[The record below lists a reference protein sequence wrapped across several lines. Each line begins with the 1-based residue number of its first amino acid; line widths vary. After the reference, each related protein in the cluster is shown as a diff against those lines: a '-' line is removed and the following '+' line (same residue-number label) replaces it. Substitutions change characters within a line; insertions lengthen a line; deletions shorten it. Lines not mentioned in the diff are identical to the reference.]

1 VRASFVGIAGAGQ
14 IVMHAPVAASRA
26 AAGYRAARMIAAVTA
41 RAFVVAAELAPV
53 GVEVRRLP
61 DGRDAAA
68 FVLPDWSDRETLDA
82 LPRLERLRLVQT
94 LSAGTD
100 WIEARVPAWA
110 TLCNARG
117 ARDASV
123 AEWVVGALL
132 GDAYGQLT
140 AARTRRWSDTAPREL
155 HGATVLIVGFG
166 SIGRAVKRRL
176 EPFGVTVIG
185 VARHA
190 RDGVH
195 STGELPVLIQQAD
208 AVVVLAP
215 LTPQTTG
222 LFDAALL
229 ARMRDGALLLN
240 AGRGGVV
247 DTGALVA
254 ELESGRLRAVLD
266 VVDPEPLPDNHPL
279 WEAALAITP
288 HNAGDTAAA
297 DERAVRFGA
306 EQLARFARGEQLHNV
321 VRAA

>member
-1 VRASFVGIAGAGQ
+1 
-14 IVMHAPVAASRA
+14 
-26 AAGYRAARMIAAVTA
+26 MIAAVTA
-41 RAFVVAAELAPV
+41 RAFDVAVELAPV

-68 FVLPDWSDRETLDA
+68 FVLPDWDDQETLDA
-82 LPRLERLRLVQT
+82 LPQLEPVRVVQA

-100 WIEARVPAWA
+100 WIEPYVPAWA

-117 ARDASV
+117 TRDASV

-132 GDAYGQLT
+132 GDAYGQFT
-140 AARTRRWSDTAPREL
+140 AARTRRWSDTVPREL
-155 HGATVLIVGFG
+155 HGSTVLIVGFG

-185 VARHA
+185 VGRHA

-195 STGELPVLIQQAD
+195 ATAELPTLVERAD

-215 LTPQTTG
+215 LTPETTG

-229 ARMRDGALLLN
+229 ARMRDGALLVN

-247 DTGALVA
+247 DTAALLD
-254 ELESGRLRAVLD
+254 ELESGRLRSVLD
-266 VVDPEPLPDNHPL
+266 VVDPEPLPENHPL

-297 DERAVRFGA
+297 NERAVRFGA
-306 EQLARFARGEQLHNV
+306 EQLARFARGEPLRNV
-321 VRAA
+321 VRAAA

>member
-1 VRASFVGIAGAGQ
+1 MV
-14 IVMHAPVAASRA
+14 
-26 AAGYRAARMIAAVTA
+26 AAVTA
-41 RAFVVAAELAPV
+41 RAFDVAAELAPAD
-53 GVEVRRLP
+53 VEVRRLP
-61 DGRDAAA
+61 DGRDDAA
-68 FVLPDWSDRETLDA
+68 FVLPDWKDRDTIDA
-82 LPRLERLRLVQT
+82 LPRLERLRVVQA

-117 ARDASV
+117 ARDAAV

-132 GDAYGQLT
+132 GDAYGQFT
-140 AARTRRWSDTAPREL
+140 AARTRRWSNAVPREL
-155 HGATVLIVGFG
+155 QGATVLIVGFG
-166 SIGRAVKRRL
+166 SIGRAVERRL
-176 EPFGVTVIG
+176 APFGVTVIG
-185 VARHA
+185 VARQA

-195 STGELPVLIQQAD
+195 PVAELPTVIGDAD

-215 LTPQTTG
+215 LTPETTG

-254 ELESGRLRAVLD
+254 ELRSGRLRAVLD
-266 VVDPEPLPDNHPL
+266 VVDPEPLPDDHPL
-279 WEAALAITP
+279 WDAALAITP
-288 HNAGDTAAA
+288 HNAGDTPAA

-306 EQLARFARGEQLHNV
+306 EQLVRFARGEPLRNV
-321 VRAA
+321 VREPA

>member
-1 VRASFVGIAGAGQ
+1 VSERGRDPGMV
-14 IVMHAPVAASRA
+14 
-26 AAGYRAARMIAAVTA
+26 AAVTA
-41 RAFVVAAELAPV
+41 RAFDAATELAPV
-53 GVEVRRLP
+53 GVDVRRLP
-61 DGRDAAA
+61 DGRDHAA
-68 FVLPDWSDRETLDA
+68 FVLPDWQDRELIDA
-82 LPRLERLRLVQT
+82 LPQLERLRVVQA

-100 WIEARVPAWA
+100 WIEVRVPAWA

-117 ARDASV
+117 ARDAAV

-132 GDAYGQLT
+132 GDAYGQFT
-140 AARTRRWSDTAPREL
+140 AARTRRWSDAKPREL
-155 HGATVLIVGFG
+155 QGTTVLIVGFG
-166 SIGRAVKRRL
+166 SIGRAVSRRL

-195 STGELPVLIQQAD
+195 ATGELPALVEQAD

-215 LTPQTTG
+215 LTREARG
-222 LFDAALL
+222 LVDAAVL
-229 ARMRDGALLLN
+229 ARMRDGALLVN

-254 ELESGRLRAVLD
+254 ELEAGRLRAVLD
-266 VVDPEPLPDNHPL
+266 VVDPEPLPDDHPL

-306 EQLARFARGEQLHNV
+306 EQLARFARGEPLLNV
-321 VRAA
+321 VREATYPDRSMNLEGRR

>member
-1 VRASFVGIAGAGQ
+1 
-14 IVMHAPVAASRA
+14 
-26 AAGYRAARMIAAVTA
+26 MIAAVNA
-41 RAFVVAAELAPV
+41 RAFDVAADLAPA

-61 DGRDAAA
+61 EGRDEAA
-68 FVLPDWSDRETLDA
+68 FVMPDWEDRETLKA
-82 LPRLERLRLVQT
+82 LPRLEQLRVVQA

-100 WIEARVPAWA
+100 WIESRVPAWA

-132 GDAYGQLT
+132 GDAYGQLE
-140 AARTRRWSDTAPREL
+140 AARARRWSDAQPREL
-155 HGATVLIVGFG
+155 QGATVLIVGFG
-166 SIGRAVKRRL
+166 SIGRAVRRRL

-195 STGELPVLIQQAD
+195 AAGELPELVEHAD

-215 LTPQTTG
+215 LTPQTKG
-222 LFDAALL
+222 MFDAALL
-229 ARMRDGALLLN
+229 ARMRDGALLIN
-240 AGRGGVV
+240 AGRGAVV

-254 ELESGRLRAVLD
+254 ELESRRLRAVLD
-266 VVDPEPLPDNHPL
+266 VVDPEPLPDDHPL
-279 WEAALAITP
+279 WETALAITP

-297 DERAVRFGA
+297 DERAARFGA
-306 EQLARFARGEQLHNV
+306 EQLARFARGEPLLNV
-321 VRAA
+321 VREAA

>member
-1 VRASFVGIAGAGQ
+1 VSERGRTTGMV
-14 IVMHAPVAASRA
+14 
-26 AAGYRAARMIAAVTA
+26 AAVTA
-41 RAFVVAAELAPV
+41 RAFEAATALAPA

-61 DGRDAAA
+61 EGRDHAA
-68 FVLPDWSDRETLDA
+68 FVLPDWKDRELIDA
-82 LPRLERLRLVQT
+82 LPQLERLRVVQA

-117 ARDASV
+117 ARDAAV

-132 GDAYGQLT
+132 GDAYGQFA
-140 AARTRRWSDTAPREL
+140 AARTRRWSDAKPREL
-155 HGATVLIVGFG
+155 QGATVLIVGFG
-166 SIGRAVKRRL
+166 SIGRAVSRRL
-176 EPFGVTVIG
+176 EPFDVTVIG

-195 STGELPVLIQQAD
+195 ATEELPLLVERAD
-208 AVVVLAP
+208 VVVVLAP
-215 LTPQTTG
+215 LTPETKG
-222 LFDAALL
+222 LVDAALL

-254 ELESGRLRAVLD
+254 ELEAGRLRAVLD
-266 VVDPEPLPDNHPL
+266 VVDPEPLPDDHPL
-279 WEAALAITP
+279 WETALAITP

-306 EQLARFARGEQLHNV
+306 EQLARFACGEPLLNV
-321 VRAA
+321 VREATYPDRSMKLEGRR